1 MRRSPSISALGFVA
15 ITAAC
20 GGSPS
25 PTPVPSGPAASIVA
39 PRATEADVV
48 VAEVNGRPVWGSC
61 VSEQVTVGAADR
73 KAALDQCIDFELL
86 AQAAEKRGL
95 ASDAEVIQ
103 TTRTA
108 LVSELVATEFE
119 ARYQKPEDL
128 GATLDAVLSKNAW
141 RMHRP
146 ELRASTYVRALV
158 PPNAAPEVEA
168 AAKQIAEKVVAELAR
183 EPGLMPSHLKEAMDR
198 HTKGTGIQIETEDL
212 VLVPATA
219 HFEAK
224 YLEGLFGIAEVGRIG
239 APVRT
244 TRGWDVI
251 LWSAGLPPYES
262 TREQLALD
270 AFPELRRA
278 QFSVWIGQLIKAG
291 GIKIEVDQ
299 ATLALLDEVGP

>member
-1 MRRSPSISALGFVA
+1 MRRLPSNPALGLVA
-15 ITAAC
+15 IAAAC

-86 AQAAEKRGL
+86 AQAAEQRGL
-95 ASDAEVIQ
+95 ASDADVIL

-108 LVSELVATEFE
+108 LVSELVAAEFE
-119 ARYQKPEDL
+119 ARYQKPSDL
-128 GATLDAVLSKNAW
+128 GATLDAVLAKNAW

-146 ELRASTYVRALV
+146 ELRSSTYVRALV
-158 PPNAAPEVEA
+158 PPNAAPEIEA
-168 AAKQIAEKVVAELAR
+168 AAKQIAEKVVAELAG

-198 HTKGTGIQIETEDL
+198 HTKGTSIQVETEDL
-212 VLVPATA
+212 AQVPATA
-219 HFEAK
+219 RFEAK
-224 YLEGLFGIAEVGRIG
+224 YLEGLFGIPEVGRIS

-244 TRGWDVI
+244 SRGWDVI
-251 LWSAGLPPYES
+251 LWSGGLPPYET
-262 TREQLALD
+262 TRDKLALD
-270 AFPELRRA
+270 VFPELRRA
-278 QFSVWIGQLIKAG
+278 QFSLWIGQLIKAG
-291 GIKIEVDQ
+291 GIKIEIDQ
-299 ATLALLDEVGP
+299 ATLARLDEVTP